1 MEYGIQLYSVRDLT
15 EKNLDD
21 AFRQVSALGYR
32 FVEFAGFFGH
42 SAEDVRAMLE
52 KYNLTVSGTH
62 TGWQEVAE
70 RFEETVAYH
79 KAIGNRN
86 IIIPGADLSD
96 QAKLDA
102 FVEMVN
108 TFQPRLA
115 DEGIRLGYHNHS
127 HEFKPN
133 PDGSMIH
140 DQLVYRTK
148 IDIEIDTFWAF
159 AAGVDPLK
167 LMERLKDR
175 LRVIHIKDGFRDG
188 RGMPLG
194 RGEASVADVYR
205 KALEMGVPMV
215 VESETLAP
223 SGMDEARVCIEY
235 LKAQEK

>member
-21 AFRQVSALGYR
+21 ALRQVSALGYR

-52 KYNLTVSGTH
+52 KYNLTASGTH
-62 TGWQEVAE
+62 TGWQEIAE

-96 QAKLDA
+96 QTKLDA

-194 RGEASVADVYR
+194 RGEAPVADVYR

>member
-15 EKNLDD
+15 EKNLDE
-21 AFRQVSALGYR
+21 ALRQVSALGYR

-42 SAEDVRAMLE
+42 SAEDVRAMLK

-194 RGEASVADVYR
+194 RGEAPVADVYR

>member
-21 AFRQVSALGYR
+21 ALRQVSALGYR

-62 TGWQEVAE
+62 TGWQEIAE

-102 FVEMVN
+102 AFI
-108 TFQPRLA
+108 TAGFTT
-115 DEGIRLGYHNHS
+115 
-127 HEFKPN
+127 
-133 PDGSMIH
+133 
-140 DQLVYRTK
+140 DQ
-148 IDIEIDTFWAF
+148 A
-159 AAGVDPLK
+159 
-167 LMERLKDR
+167 
-175 LRVIHIKDGFRDG
+175 
-188 RGMPLG
+188 
-194 RGEASVADVYR
+194 GEAYKSFYSILGWDTTTIR
-205 KALEMGVPMV
+205 TSLSRTP
-215 VESETLAP
+215 TAP
-223 SGMDEARVCIEY
+223 
-235 LKAQEK
+235 

>member
-21 AFRQVSALGYR
+21 ALRQVSALGYR

-42 SAEDVRAMLE
+42 SAEDVRAMLK

-194 RGEASVADVYR
+194 RGEAPVADVYR

>member
-21 AFRQVSALGYR
+21 ALRQVSALGYR

-42 SAEDVRAMLE
+42 SAEDVRAMLK

-62 TGWQEVAE
+62 TGWQEIAE

-194 RGEASVADVYR
+194 RGEAPVADVYR

>member
-21 AFRQVSALGYR
+21 ALRQVSALGYR

-62 TGWQEVAE
+62 TGWKEIAE

-108 TFQPRLA
+108 TF
-115 DEGIRLGYHNHS
+115 
-127 HEFKPN
+127 
-133 PDGSMIH
+133 
-140 DQLVYRTK
+140 
-148 IDIEIDTFWAF
+148 
-159 AAGVDPLK
+159 
-167 LMERLKDR
+167 
-175 LRVIHIKDGFRDG
+175 
-188 RGMPLG
+188 
-194 RGEASVADVYR
+194 
-205 KALEMGVPMV
+205 
-215 VESETLAP
+215 
-223 SGMDEARVCIEY
+223 
-235 LKAQEK
+235 

>member
-21 AFRQVSALGYR
+21 ALRQVSALGYR

-52 KYNLTVSGTH
+52 KCNLTVSGTH
-62 TGWQEVAE
+62 TGWQEIAE
-70 RFEETVAYH
+70 RFEKTVAYH

-133 PDGSMIH
+133 ADGSMIH

-194 RGEASVADVYR
+194 RGEAPVADVYR

>member
-21 AFRQVSALGYR
+21 ALRQVSALGYR

-52 KYNLTVSGTH
+52 KCNLTVSGTH
-62 TGWQEVAE
+62 TGWQEIAE

-133 PDGSMIH
+133 ADGSMIH

-194 RGEASVADVYR
+194 RGEAPVADVYR